1 MRSDTLTAGSGTP
14 FPEVIAALRQYRLE
28 KNFTYRKLGQLIGVG
43 YSGLFNVMNTKDTRV
58 NDRTKY
64 RIEKFAH
71 SVGILSERRR
81 AS

>member
-1 MRSDTLTAGSGTP
+1 MRSATLTQESETP
-14 FPEVIAALRQYRLE
+14 FVEVVAALRRYRLE

-43 YSGLFNVMNTKDTRV
+43 HSGLFNAMNKKDPRV

-71 SVGILSERRR
+71 SVGILAERRR